1 MRCRQERRNSMQNQ
15 LQAYEK
21 SRKFLAGI
29 NAGMME
35 MIRQTLNHPEEE
47 DHPDYLTREQLQALI
62 KRRPGVYGQFAGFID
77 QLPSRRKP

>member
-1 MRCRQERRNSMQNQ
+1 MQNQ

-29 NAGMME
+29 NAGMMD

-47 DHPDYLTREQLQALI
+47 DHPDYLTREQLQKLI
-62 KRRPGVYGQFAGFID
+62 ERRPGVYSQFTRFVD
-77 QLPSRRKP
+77 QLPSKKQ